1 MGKYKM
7 RQYETLNGDMFP
19 QAFSN
24 IQMVGKQKQIKT
36 NVESLKDYGPESQQ
50 PSIDEILEWLGN
62 PDKY

>member
-7 RQYETLNGDMFP
+7 RHYETLYGDLFP

-24 IQMVGKQKQIKT
+24 AKMAGKQKPIKT
-36 NVESLKDYGPESQQ
+36 NGEPLKDYVPTSQQ
-50 PSIDEILEWLGN
+50 PSIDEILEWLGD